1 MHNDRTV
8 ILRVS
13 LFGLFL
19 LCACSD
25 VTTPLLD
32 VRGSGAGGTG
42 SAIDSGTRDA
52 RAPATDS
59 GGMSRPTALCDG
71 RPCQCDDGQ
80 DDDNDGLTDG
90 FDPECTGPYDD
101 DESSFAT
108 GSPNKHGKCRD
119 CFWDDN
125 AGGGDDNCSY

>member
-42 SAIDSGTRDA
+42 GVVDSGTRNDA
-52 RAPATDS
+52 HAPATDS
-59 GGMSRPTALCDG
+59 GMSRPAALCDDHVCRCDNG
-71 RPCQCDDGQ
+71 KDDDG
-80 DDDNDGLTDG
+80 DGLSDG

-101 DESSFAT
+101 DETSFST
-108 GSPNKHGKCRD
+108 GSP
-119 CFWDDN
+119 
-125 AGGGDDNCSY
+125 